1 MVDVAV
7 GEEHCGGPEAVFG
20 QYRAQ
25 GLLDTDA
32 RVDDQAF
39 LSRGGG
45 EDVAVGAECGGG
57 EPDGRTRA
65 EPNRCHLPETD
76 RGQVRRTRYATTR
89 STERDEEQE
98 RARARRRQQKLDAR
112 EAQRA
117 KEAARNRQVAVVVV
131 AVLVVVA
138 LFVFLASKVG
148 GSPAASP
155 AASRLPR
162 PPPPPPPADGRRLLP
177 RRRPRSP
184 SRHEAA
190 GQGDAAGKTFEAV
203 ITTNCGDIT
212 LDLDGAKAPQTVAS
226 FVALAKGGYWAD
238 SPCHRLTTRA
248 STSCSAATPWAGPD
262 RARLHVRHRERPQ
275 DGAYP
280 KGTIAM
286 ARTSDPNSNGG
297 PVLHRVQGH
306 GPSHRAGATPSSAR

>member
-1 MVDVAV
+1 M
-7 GEEHCGGPEAVFG
+7 
-20 QYRAQ
+20 
-25 GLLDTDA
+25 TK
-32 RVDDQAF
+32 
-39 LSRGGG
+39 
-45 EDVAVGAECGGG
+45 
-57 EPDGRTRA
+57 
-65 EPNRCHLPETD
+65 
-76 RGQVRRTRYATTR
+76 
-89 STERDEEQE
+89 EQE

-117 KEAARNRQVAVVVV
+117 RETARNRQVAVVVV

-155 AASRLPR
+155 AASSAPTTAAAAAKTVPGCSPAPAAPKSVTSMKLPDK
-162 PPPPPPPADGRRLLP
+162 AT
-177 RRRPRSP
+177 
-184 SRHEAA
+184 
-190 GQGDAAGKTFEAV
+190 AAGKTFEAV

-238 SPCHRLTTRA
+238 SPCHRLTT
-248 STSCSAATPWAGPD
+248 SGIYVLQCGDPLGGTGPGPGYTFGIEN
-262 RARLHVRHRERPQ
+262 APA

-297 PVLHRVQGH
+297 QFFLVYKDTALPTEGGGYSIFGTVT
-306 GPSHRAGATPSSAR
+306 AGMDIVEKIDAAGVSGGAGDGAPAAPISILKVAVTEKKA

>member
-1 MVDVAV
+1 M
-7 GEEHCGGPEAVFG
+7 
-20 QYRAQ
+20 
-25 GLLDTDA
+25 TK
-32 RVDDQAF
+32 
-39 LSRGGG
+39 
-45 EDVAVGAECGGG
+45 
-57 EPDGRTRA
+57 
-65 EPNRCHLPETD
+65 
-76 RGQVRRTRYATTR
+76 
-89 STERDEEQE
+89 EQE

-155 AASRLPR
+155 AASSAPTTAATAAKTVPGCSPAPAAPKSVTSMKLPDK
-162 PPPPPPPADGRRLLP
+162 AT
-177 RRRPRSP
+177 
-184 SRHEAA
+184 
-190 GQGDAAGKTFEAV
+190 AAGKTFEAV

-226 FVALAKGGYWAD
+226 FLSLAKGGYWAD
-238 SPCHRLTTRA
+238 SPCHRLTT
-248 STSCSAATPWAGPD
+248 SGIYVLQCGDPLGGTGPGPGYTFGIEN
-262 RARLHVRHRERPQ
+262 APA

-297 PVLHRVQGH
+297 QFFLVYKDTALPTEGGGYSIFGTVT
-306 GPSHRAGATPSSAR
+306 AGMDIVEKIAAAGVSGGAGDGAPAAPISILKVAVTEKKA

>member
-1 MVDVAV
+1 M
-7 GEEHCGGPEAVFG
+7 
-20 QYRAQ
+20 
-25 GLLDTDA
+25 TK
-32 RVDDQAF
+32 
-39 LSRGGG
+39 
-45 EDVAVGAECGGG
+45 
-57 EPDGRTRA
+57 
-65 EPNRCHLPETD
+65 
-76 RGQVRRTRYATTR
+76 
-89 STERDEEQE
+89 EQE

-155 AASRLPR
+155 AASSAPTTAATAAKTVPGCSPAPAAPKSVTSMKLPDK
-162 PPPPPPPADGRRLLP
+162 AT
-177 RRRPRSP
+177 
-184 SRHEAA
+184 
-190 GQGDAAGKTFEAV
+190 AAGKTFEAV

-212 LDLDGAKAPQTVAS
+212 LDLDGTKAPQTVAS

-238 SPCHRLTTRA
+238 SPCHRLTT
-248 STSCSAATPWAGPD
+248 SGIYVLQCGDPLGGTGPGPGYTFGIEN
-262 RARLHVRHRERPQ
+262 APA

-297 PVLHRVQGH
+297 QFFLVYKDTALPTEGGGYSIFGTVT
-306 GPSHRAGATPSSAR
+306 AGMEIVEKIAAAGVSGGAGDGAPAAPISILKVAVTEKKA